1 MAKQKPTH
9 KILSYGIYSDWE
21 RDSKVMPKIRKFTT
35 EIPVAHGVEFGYVM
49 NIKGAR
55 GQKLEFIIEHPDFLD
70 SKGNPAPCPFTG
82 EMFVRSNDWDFFLG
96 DTFWDPLHDK
106 EGEWR
111 LITKLD
117 GKQIANKKFTMVAHT
132 GQLIEMGLEDILTS
146 TAF

>member
-1 MAKQKPTH
+1 MAKQKPTY
-9 KILSYGIYSDWE
+9 KILSHGIYSDWD
-21 RDSKVMPKIRKFTT
+21 RNSKNMPKIRKFTY

-55 GQKLEFIIEHPDFLD
+55 GKKLEFIMKHPDFLD
-70 SKGNPAPCPFTG
+70 SKGNPCGDFTG
-82 EMFVRSNDWDFFLG
+82 DMYVRSNDWDFFLG

-117 GKQIANKKFTMVAHT
+117 GKEIANKKFTMVKHK
-132 GQLIEMGLEDILTS
+132 GQMIDWGLEELLV
-146 TAF
+146 TASF